1 MSLNQTKKTQA
12 KAVAIPFNFAPKTS
26 LSAPDMV
33 STGDRNEQRLVKGP
47 WRAEPEVLL
56 SVHDDLA
63 SLATVWT
70 ALEQKGDC
78 TAFQTHAFVA
88 AWFAHVGRA
97 AGVTPCVVVG
107 WDAEDAGEGEGPLFI
122 MPLGLTRNAL
132 GTKLSWLAADV
143 ADYQGPLLA
152 ANFSLRVRP
161 GQFKALWRQI
171 RETLPHHDLI
181 EMHAMPEKIG
191 NQANPF
197 MQLGNLTRHASSAHM
212 TRLGADWDSYY
223 GSKRSSGS
231 KKRDRQKRRKLEEH
245 GDTVLVTPTDTAI
258 IAETVDTLIAQKSAA
273 FARMGV
279 ANIFAK
285 PGMRDF
291 YMALATEAASQGLIE
306 VSRLEVG
313 GKVAAANWG
322 LSFKG
327 RFHYVLTSYDAE
339 AEFASRGPGMIQL
352 LDLMKQ
358 ATETGHSEF
367 DFTVGDEGYKAD
379 WCEIET
385 FLYDYVEAASVLG
398 LFIRLPKASFLKVK
412 RFIKQTPVL
421 WQAFTRL
428 RAAAGTFPGGVAAR
442 A

>member
-1 MSLNQTKKTQA
+1 MSLNQTKKAQTA
-12 KAVAIPFNFAPKTS
+12 AARSAHFAPK
-26 LSAPDMV
+26 AGVPAQDQV
-33 STGDRNEQRLVKGP
+33 AFADCDAQPVVKGP

-56 SVHDDLA
+56 SVHEDLS
-63 SLATVWT
+63 SLATIWSS
-70 ALEQKGDC
+70 LEQSGDC
-78 TAFQTHAFVA
+78 TVFQTHAYVS
-88 AWFAHVGRA
+88 AWFAHVGRQS
-97 AGVTPCVVVG
+97 GVTPCVVVG
-107 WDAEDAGEGEGPLFI
+107 WDAEDAGLGEGPLFI
-122 MPLGLTRNAL
+122 MPLALTRNAL
-132 GTKLSWLAADV
+132 GTKLGWLAADV
-143 ADYQGPLLA
+143 SDYQGPLLA
-152 ANFSLRVRP
+152 KNFALRVRP
-161 GQFKALWRQI
+161 GQFKALWRQV
-171 RETLPHHDLI
+171 REVLPHHDI
-181 EMHAMPEKIG
+181 VEMHAMPAKIG
-191 NQANPF
+191 GQANPF
-197 MQLGNLTRHASSAHM
+197 MELGTLTRHASSAHM

-223 GSKRSSGS
+223 DAKRSSGS

-245 GDTVLVTPTDTAI
+245 GETTLVTPTDVAV
-258 IAETVDTLIAQKSAA
+258 IAETVDALIAQKSAS

-279 ANIFAK
+279 ANLFAK

-291 YMALATEAASQGLIE
+291 YMALATDAAAQGLIE

-313 GKVAAANWG
+313 GKIAAANWG

-352 LDLMKQ
+352 MELMKR
-358 ATETGHSEF
+358 AAGTGHTEF

-398 LFIRLPKASFLKVK
+398 LMIGLPKTSFLKVK

-428 RAAAGTFPGGVAAR
+428 RAAAGTLPGAVLVR